1 MNTNCL
7 VIARCSF
14 GRVGMGACAG
24 GLPNGWLKWEGS
36 IQMEEN
42 KLKFSRR
49 QFMGLLGTAV
59 AGTAMMGMVG
69 CSGGGSEKKDDGK
82 AASGDKAADSITY
95 SLTADPRALD
105 PAYFDD
111 GESAVVCCNI
121 YEGLYGFAE
130 KNAEVK
136 PLLATELPE
145 ISDDGLI
152 YTIKLREGVKFHD
165 GTDFNADAVK
175 TSIERLLEPNRNSDQ
190 PYASFVFG
198 EEAANSGVKT
208 VEAVDATTVKIT
220 MRAANTSFLKNL
232 AMALASPIVSP
243 KAIEAASAGSAITT
257 PCGTGPYKF
266 VDWTKSASVTLEANE
281 DYWDKD
287 NAPKTKNVI
296 FKIIAEG
303 NTRITS
309 LLNGECDIISSV
321 DPSSANQITDG
332 GYELFSEDG
341 MTINYMAFNT
351 DEGGIC
357 ADKEVRKAIAQAINV
372 EEMVSAIYGEYASVA
387 NSVMPLW
394 MAPYDKDVKQTA
406 YDPDAAKATLAAKG
420 VTKLACITYSTARP
434 YNAKGGVEL
443 ANMVQGYL
451 SKVGVDVE
459 ITQYDWTTYKS
470 KVQTDPYDI
479 CFYGWTGDNGDPDNF
494 MNLPADSN
502 RSMNVAHW
510 DNEEYKALIAK
521 GIATPDGDERDAIYK
536 QCEEMMAEE
545 QPWLLISHSKNLLGY
560 SPKVKGFYYHPTG
573 VAFFKGVSKEA

>member
-1 MNTNCL
+1 MDTNCL

-69 CSGGGSEKKDDGK
+69 CSGGGSEKKGDGK

-243 KAIEAASAGSAITT
+243 KA
-257 PCGTGPYKF
+257 
-266 VDWTKSASVTLEANE
+266 
-281 DYWDKD
+281 
-287 NAPKTKNVI
+287 
-296 FKIIAEG
+296 
-303 NTRITS
+303 
-309 LLNGECDIISSV
+309 
-321 DPSSANQITDG
+321 
-332 GYELFSEDG
+332 
-341 MTINYMAFNT
+341 
-351 DEGGIC
+351 
-357 ADKEVRKAIAQAINV
+357 
-372 EEMVSAIYGEYASVA
+372 
-387 NSVMPLW
+387 
-394 MAPYDKDVKQTA
+394 
-406 YDPDAAKATLAAKG
+406 
-420 VTKLACITYSTARP
+420 
-434 YNAKGGVEL
+434 
-443 ANMVQGYL
+443 
-451 SKVGVDVE
+451 
-459 ITQYDWTTYKS
+459 
-470 KVQTDPYDI
+470 
-479 CFYGWTGDNGDPDNF
+479 
-494 MNLPADSN
+494 
-502 RSMNVAHW
+502 H
-510 DNEEYKALIAK
+510 
-521 GIATPDGDERDAIYK
+521 
-536 QCEEMMAEE
+536 
-545 QPWLLISHSKNLLGY
+545 
-560 SPKVKGFYYHPTG
+560 
-573 VAFFKGVSKEA
+573 